1 MTALRKTTAAL
12 ISDAAPFAIRAE
24 RASDVAAREA
34 LLDACFGDNR
44 HTRTCQRLRDG
55 RAPAEGLALSAVRQG
70 RVVGSVRLWHVSAGG
85 IPALMLGPLAVE
97 ASSRQLGVGAAL
109 MDHALAAAKAR
120 GHRAV
125 ILLGDAPYYARFGFS
140 AAKTGELSLPGA
152 FERDRLLGLEL
163 SEGALD
169 DAWGM
174 IAPTGAPLPKPKAGP
189 TRQEGTSSCRAW
201 LDAMPENLPEPSA
214 GAASTLPQRHH
225 HGAPDRDLGHD
236 RAGPPGAPLGRLRAG
251 GLRRCQAIPIA
262 PRGVAHSGEKP
273 LNRAKPARIIPSPS
287 HDRGSDAPSPD
298 FNRLAL

>member
-70 RVVGSVRLWHVSAGG
+70 RLVGTVRLWHVSAGG

-169 DAWGM
+169 GAWGM
-174 IAPTGAPLPKPKAGP
+174 IAPTGAPLPKSKAS
-189 TRQEGTSSCRAW
+189 RVRKA
-201 LDAMPENLPEPSA
+201 LLV
-214 GAASTLPQRHH
+214 
-225 HGAPDRDLGHD
+225 
-236 RAGPPGAPLGRLRAG
+236 
-251 GLRRCQAIPIA
+251 
-262 PRGVAHSGEKP
+262 PRVA
-273 LNRAKPARIIPSPS
+273 
-287 HDRGSDAPSPD
+287 
-298 FNRLAL
+298 